1 MVNQGS
7 SNYDVGSQI
16 IYNTEILKPNLCDY
30 NNAYILVR
38 DNITTIGCNLATE
51 EAIINYAPCTQ
62 SLRVKLMKQQ

>member
-51 EAIINYAPCTQ
+51 EAIINYAPCT
-62 SLRVKLMKQQ
+62 

>member
-30 NNAYILVR
+30 NNA
-38 DNITTIGCNLATE
+38 
-51 EAIINYAPCTQ
+51 
-62 SLRVKLMKQQ
+62 